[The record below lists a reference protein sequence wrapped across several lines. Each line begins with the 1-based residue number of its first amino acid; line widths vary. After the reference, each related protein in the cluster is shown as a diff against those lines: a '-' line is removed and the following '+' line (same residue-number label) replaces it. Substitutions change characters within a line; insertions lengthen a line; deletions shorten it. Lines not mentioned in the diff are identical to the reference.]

1 MDLFLAGE
9 MNNPRTNYTHTTTH
23 TTHSTMEHNTGFII
37 RVIDYTETNNAGG
50 YDPVTEQMN
59 YSPTW
64 IGAMAI
70 GNALTTRLE
79 KKYDICMKM
88 SLRYP
93 DEFCPGN
100 VYSERAENG
109 TTTHMVVIHKLA
121 PQPNTEFE
129 LICATQECFLP
140 NKLKVHA
147 GDLDRNPAW
156 KWHTLCLRC
165 NFEKEREHRVLD
177 AFRVIMNPEEE
188 EEEHGY
194 ARADPDGDAPGPMC
208 CYCEQ
213 PHDYED
219 CPKGPPGGRERRDRL
234 SSTGTLIAEKED

>member
-1 MDLFLAGE
+1 
-9 MNNPRTNYTHTTTH
+9 
-23 TTHSTMEHNTGFII
+23 MEHNTGFII
-37 RVIDYTETNNAGG
+37 RVIDYTETDKAGG
-50 YDPVTEQMN
+50 YDPVAEQML

-88 SLRYP
+88 TLRYP

-100 VYSERAENG
+100 VYSERGENG
-109 TTTHMVVIHKLA
+109 ITTQMVIIHKLQ
-121 PQPNTEFE
+121 PQPDTEFE
-129 LICATQECFLP
+129 LICATQDCHLP
-140 NKLKVHA
+140 NKLRVHA
-147 GDLDRNPAW
+147 GDLDRNADW

-165 NFEKEREHRVLD
+165 NFEKEKERRVLY

-188 EEEHGY
+188 EDEDWGHGH
-194 ARADPDGDAPGPMC
+194 ARADPDGDAPGPI
-208 CYCEQ
+208 
-213 PHDYED
+213 PV
-219 CPKGPPGGRERRDRL
+219 RR

>member
-1 MDLFLAGE
+1 MGI
-9 MNNPRTNYTHTTTH
+9 NNPRTNYTPY
-23 TTHSTMEHNTGFII
+23 STMEHNTGFII
-37 RVIDYTETNNAGG
+37 RVIDYTETNKAGG

-79 KKYDICMKM
+79 KKYDIRMKM
-88 SLRYP
+88 TLRYP

-109 TTTHMVVIHKLA
+109 ITTHMVVIHKLQ
-121 PQPNTEFE
+121 PQPDTEFE
-129 LICATQECFLP
+129 LICATQDCRLP
-140 NKLKVHA
+140 NKLRVHA
-147 GDLDRNPAW
+147 GDLDRNAEW

-165 NFEKEREHRVLD
+165 NFEEEQERRVLD

-188 EEEHGY
+188 EEHGY
-194 ARADPDGDAPGPMC
+194 ARADPDGDASGPLC
-208 CYCEQ
+208 CYCGQ

-219 CPKGPPGGRERRDRL
+219 CPKGPPGGRDRL